1 MDALELALKCSSLLI
16 RSMSTRS
23 TNIGE
28 GLVSD
33 LASGHPI
40 SGASASQSGDLHW
53 NDSDFEKHFKDQGKI
68 KLLFFI
74 KMSDSHRSRHDENC
88 QKC

>member
-1 MDALELALKCSSLLI
+1 
-16 RSMSTRS
+16 MSTRS

-68 KLLFFI
+68 QFLFFKKCPI
-74 KMSDSHRSRHDENC
+74 PTNPGMMKIVKNVDCCPAVENNRARAR
-88 QKC
+88 